1 MTFLEFVK
9 NKQTTSYNEEILN
22 EAFKKDKVG
31 KAHDLM
37 LKLFKKKLD
46 GKTFMMKDPIATTVN
61 KKSAKSYVF
70 LNVIDNQIN
79 MMWTLNYLIN
89 NKSAEVY
96 SIDFFTPTQANI
108 ALFGSNNVK
117 TSLTI
122 WTLGQSVAYF
132 MPIIIHVVANKD
144 FSITG
149 GTGYHISDEVFHFGE
164 EVAKQSENEVEKKS
178 LTKECK
184 IWHYGNVDYK
194 VFENLDEETI
204 EEAFH
209 LNQGHRLVNN
219 GSEFVWE
226 TEAEDVQKQV
236 RSLSRE
242 ARKNKNNSKEAK
254 DLSIEIDKLY
264 KKITDAINGGAETID
279 DLTVAIGKEINVN
292 FYVNQMNND
301 DKTLKNPDQ
310 AFKEMSAYIKTVI
323 KGIQPG
329 CILCGAPG
337 IGKTYRVLKQLSEA
351 GYENGKNLHIIKG
364 KCTTRQLYLELYKY
378 KDSGNI
384 LLVDDADS
392 LVGPKAPEDTINI
405 LKAALDSTASAEGR
419 IVTYKVS
426 GKLEDEDGKEV
437 PKEFY
442 YNGSMIVI
450 TNYSAGQLDT
460 ALKGRVF
467 IQSLEFNTKQVLK
480 LIKDI
485 MDKLGPAQLSGT
497 SKVKAMSYLE
507 ELAAQGSDMEISPRT
522 FITCARIFQI
532 AEDDEDY
539 TDEDARSMIEEQL
552 KLQYARGGKKF

>member
-194 VFENLDEETI
+194 VFENLDEETVKSI
-204 EEAFH
+204 KEQLQYLYQGIRLLKQSNMA
-209 LNQGHRLVNN
+209 NQ
-219 GSEFVWE
+219 
-226 TEAEDVQKQV
+226 K
-236 RSLSRE
+236 
-242 ARKNKNNSKEAK
+242 
-254 DLSIEIDKLY
+254 KLY
-264 KKITDAINGGAETID
+264 EETGSVDFCRSIVQIPLNKKLNSFYD
-279 DLTVAIGKEINVN
+279 DLILEVVFYDDVCTPKGNIKTYEKLDSDEDRLEYLLRNTEITNIGLVYERNNRRVAILEVIGELN
-292 FYVNQMNND
+292 YND
-301 DKTLKNPDQ
+301 ERVEQAGVTL
-310 AFKEMSAYIKTVI
+310 
-323 KGIQPG
+323 
-329 CILCGAPG
+329 L
-337 IGKTYRVLKQLSEA
+337 GKTYSDFENMTLKDTLQVNNNDLRQWLQSKIDLDKENMEQLAREFIRGDYYSIHKSNSSDDLYIRYVCRSTGRV
-351 GYENGKNLHIIKG
+351 Y
-364 KCTTRQLYLELYKY
+364 Y
-378 KDSGNI
+378 
-384 LLVDDADS
+384 
-392 LVGPKAPEDTINI
+392 NI
-405 LKAALDSTASAEGR
+405 LKIDNLKISDYFKENDYSSYAKAWWSLTHLGSSIEG
-419 IVTYKVS
+419 KP
-426 GKLEDEDGKEV
+426 V
-437 PKEFY
+437 P
-442 YNGSMIVI
+442 
-450 TNYSAGQLDT
+450 A
-460 ALKGRVF
+460 
-467 IQSLEFNTKQVLK
+467 
-480 LIKDI
+480 
-485 MDKLGPAQLSGT
+485 
-497 SKVKAMSYLE
+497 
-507 ELAAQGSDMEISPRT
+507 
-522 FITCARIFQI
+522 C
-532 AEDDEDY
+532 
-539 TDEDARSMIEEQL
+539 
-552 KLQYARGGKKF
+552 